1 MQHMSRSLDRY
12 YNEDYVFALSE
23 VDKALEVFPDLA
35 ISYARKGSIY
45 YKIGDLK
52 RATINW
58 NLALKLDPEYVEVK
72 NILVALKNQN
82 VDINQ
87 LPE

>member
-1 MQHMSRSLDRY
+1 MCIRDS
-12 YNEDYVFALSE
+12 
-23 VDKALEVFPDLA
+23 LA